1 MKEVQKMIDKT
12 LIRMNMLGGM
22 NDYIINVIGDET
34 LTESWL
40 INGAVPDGATE
51 DDLREIAEDDDLWFD
66 TAEEFVRLLMI
77 AKDWKLEY

>member
-1 MKEVQKMIDKT
+1 MIDKT

-40 INGAVPDGATE
+40 IAGAVPDGATE

>member
-1 MKEVQKMIDKT
+1 MIDKT
-12 LIRMNMLGGM
+12 LIRMNLLGGM

-40 INGAVPDGATE
+40 IDGVPDEATE
-51 DDLREIAEDDDLWFD
+51 DDLKEIAEDDDLWYD
-66 TAEEFVRLLMI
+66 TVEEFQRLLAV

>member
-12 LIRMNMLGGM
+12 LIRMNLLGGM

-40 INGAVPDGATE
+40 IDGVPDEATE
-51 DDLREIAEDDDLWFD
+51 DDLKEIAEDDDLWYD
-66 TAEEFVRLLMI
+66 TVEEFQRLLMV

>member
-1 MKEVQKMIDKT
+1 MIDKT

>member
-1 MKEVQKMIDKT
+1 MIDKT

-40 INGAVPDGATE
+40 IDGVPDGADE

-66 TAEEFVRLLMI
+66 TVKEFQRLLAV